1 MLPFLF
7 CRNVTW
13 APAFTVYGGTG
24 HERRR
29 SRDSPHAERRVD
41 PSGFIWRDFTY
52 ICKYFHSFHQNF
64 QVSSDNNDLMEDTTI
79 KGGGKTTLLE
89 GLTKRATKP
98 SSSAKANSRVVALFP
113 SCINVT
119 LAIKQTY
126 ALLELLSKEMD
137 GVLKCFH

>member
-1 MLPFLF
+1 LETLSK
-7 CRNVTW
+7 N
-13 APAFTVYGGTG
+13 GLK
-24 HERRR
+24 
-29 SRDSPHAERRVD
+29 SLNS
-41 PSGFIWRDFTY
+41 I
-52 ICKYFHSFHQNF
+52 NF
-64 QVSSDNNDLMEDTTI
+64 QVSSDNNGDLALVDDTIAI
-79 KGGGKTTLLE
+79 KGGGKAALFG

-98 SSSAKANSRVVALFP
+98 SASAKANSRVVALFP